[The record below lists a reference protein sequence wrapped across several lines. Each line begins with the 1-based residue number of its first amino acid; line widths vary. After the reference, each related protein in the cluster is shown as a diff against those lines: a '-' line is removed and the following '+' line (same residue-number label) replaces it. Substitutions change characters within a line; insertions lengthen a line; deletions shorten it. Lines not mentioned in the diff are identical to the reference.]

1 MLMRD
6 LLRSIVGIFRFAGRV
21 LTFLRNTTF
30 NLLFLLVILIA
41 GVAIFTGGG
50 RQLEDNSILV
60 LSLTGDIVEEKQPIS
75 SLNKLFQEMKGE
87 PAKDTEILLQD
98 ILHIID
104 RATEDNRI
112 TAIQLDLKDL
122 GDAGIDQLQAIG
134 AALKRFRATGRQVI
148 AAEDLYTQK
157 QYYLA
162 AYADLVAVNPMG
174 GVDLHGFGTYPLFF
188 REALDKLKINY
199 HVFRVGTYKSA
210 IEPIVRD
217 SMSPEARRQNAVWLS
232 SLWDSYV
239 ADVTTERKIPRAN
252 IDAYTDSIDRLLA
265 AADGDTAQLAL
276 KTGLVDR
283 VWTRPQIQ
291 AHLAAIAGT
300 SSERDYT
307 SITSADYLRLI
318 GPAAQGGSA
327 ALNKVGILI
336 AQGNIL
342 PGKQPAGVI
351 GADTLAD
358 LIKVAREDAT
368 VKAVVLRINSGGGSA
383 FASEIIRQELL
394 ELKQRGKPL
403 VVSMGTMAAS
413 GGYWIAAD
421 ADQIWAAPTTLTGS
435 IGIFGAIP
443 TFENTLADLGIHSDG
458 IGTTPLASGLNLARP
473 LSPQLK
479 ETIQLSVDHGYRQF
493 LAIVGQGRKI
503 DRNQLENIAEGRV
516 FDGRTARKIGLV
528 DELGGLDEAVAAA
541 AGLASIADNFEPYY
555 IRRSPSFGEWMLEK
569 LAAEQQAWTNLSLFL
584 PDVLTDLQRRFTA
597 TIGPLPLFADPN
609 GLYAYCFVTDSL

>member
-1 MLMRD
+1 MRN
-6 LLRSIVGIFRFAGRV
+6 LLRSILGIFRFIGRM
-21 LTFLRNTTF
+21 LTFVRNTAF
-30 NLLFLLVILIA
+30 NLLFLLVILVVIIA
-41 GVAIFTGGG
+41 LFTGGAH
-50 RQLEDNSILV
+50 RLEDNSLLV
-60 LSLTGDIVEEKQPIS
+60 LSLTGDIVEEKQPVS
-75 SLNKLFQEMKGE
+75 SAGKLFQEMQGE
-87 PAKDTEILLQD
+87 PAKDAETLLQD

-104 RATEDNRI
+104 RATEDDRI
-112 TAIQLDLKDL
+112 AAIQLDLKDL
-122 GDAGIDQLQAIG
+122 GNAGIDQLQAIG
-134 AALKRFRATGRQVI
+134 TALKRFRATGRQVI

-174 GVDLHGFGTYPLFF
+174 GVDLHGFGTYPLYF

-210 IEPIVRD
+210 IEPITRD
-217 SMSPEARRQNAVWLS
+217 SMSPEARRQNALWLA

-239 ADVTTERKIPRAN
+239 ADVTQERKISRAN
-252 IDAYTDSIDRLLA
+252 IDTYTNFVDRLLA
-265 AADGDTAQLAL
+265 DVDGDTAKLAL

-283 VWTRPQIQ
+283 IWTRPQLQ
-291 AHLAAIAGT
+291 SHLAALAGT
-300 SSERDYT
+300 SSGRDYT
-307 SITSADYLRLI
+307 SISSADYLRLI
-318 GPAAQGGSA
+318 GPAAQGGST
-327 ALNKVGILI
+327 ALNKVGILV

-342 PGKQPAGVI
+342 PGKQPSGVV
-351 GADTLAD
+351 GGDTLAD

-394 ELKQRGKPL
+394 ELKKSGKPL

-443 TFENTLADLGIHSDG
+443 TFENTLAELGIHSDG

-473 LSPQLK
+473 LSPQLQA
-479 ETIQLSVDHGYRQF
+479 TIQLSVDHGYRQF
-493 LAIVGQGRKI
+493 LAIVQQGRKI
-503 DRNQLENIAEGRV
+503 DRQQLESIAEGRV
-516 FDGRTARKIGLV
+516 FDGRTAQKIGLV

-541 AGLASIADNFEPYY
+541 AGLAGIADDFEPYP
-555 IRRSPSFGEWMLEK
+555 IRRSPSLGEWMLEK
-569 LAAEQQAWTNLSLFL
+569 LAAEQQAWSNLSLSM
-584 PDVLTDLQRRFTA
+584 PGVVQDLHRRFSA
-597 TIGPLPLFADPN
+597 TFGPLPLLADPN
-609 GLYAYCFVTDSL
+609 GLYAYCFVTGSL

>member
-1 MLMRD
+1 MRN
-6 LLRSIVGIFRFAGRV
+6 LLRSILGIFRFIGRM
-21 LTFLRNTTF
+21 LTFVRNTAF
-30 NLLFLLVILIA
+30 NLLFLLVILIVIIA
-41 GVAIFTGGG
+41 LFTGGTH
-50 RQLEDNSILV
+50 RLEDNSLLV
-60 LSLTGDIVEEKQPIS
+60 LSLTGDIVEEKQPVS
-75 SLNKLFQEMKGE
+75 SAGKLFQEMQGE
-87 PAKDTEILLQD
+87 PARDAETLLQD

-104 RATEDNRI
+104 RATEDDRI
-112 TAIQLDLKDL
+112 AAIQLDLKDL
-122 GDAGIDQLQAIG
+122 GNAGIDQLQAIG

-174 GVDLHGFGTYPLFF
+174 GVDLHGYGAYPLYF

-210 IEPIVRD
+210 IEPITRD
-217 SMSPEARRQNAVWLS
+217 SMSPEARRQNALWLA

-239 ADVTTERKIPRAN
+239 ADVTQERKIPRAN
-252 IDAYTDSIDRLLA
+252 IDTYTNFVDRLLA
-265 AADGDTAQLAL
+265 DVDGDTAKLAL

-283 VWTRPQIQ
+283 IWTRPQLQ
-291 AHLAAIAGT
+291 SHLAALAGT
-300 SSERDYT
+300 SSGRDYT
-307 SITSADYLRLI
+307 SISSADYLRLI
-318 GPAAQGGSA
+318 GPAAQGGST
-327 ALNKVGILI
+327 ALNKVGILV

-342 PGKQPAGVI
+342 PGKQPSGVV
-351 GADTLAD
+351 GGDTLAD

-394 ELKQRGKPL
+394 ELKKSGKPL

-443 TFENTLADLGIHSDG
+443 TFENTLAELGIHSDG

-473 LSPQLK
+473 LSPQLQA
-479 ETIQLSVDHGYRQF
+479 TIQLSVDHGYRQF
-493 LAIVGQGRKI
+493 LAIVQQGRKI
-503 DRNQLENIAEGRV
+503 DRQQLESIAEGRV
-516 FDGRTARKIGLV
+516 FDGRTAQKIGLV

-541 AGLASIADNFEPYY
+541 AGLAGIADDFEPYP

-569 LAAEQQAWTNLSLFL
+569 LAAEQQAWSKLSLSM
-584 PDVLTDLQRRFTA
+584 PGIVQDLHRRFSA
-597 TIGPLPLFADPN
+597 TFGPLPLLADPN
-609 GLYAYCFVTDSL
+609 GLYAYCFVTGSL

>member
-1 MLMRD
+1 MRN
-6 LLRSIVGIFRFAGRV
+6 LLRSILGIFRFIGRM
-21 LTFLRNTTF
+21 LTFVRNTAF
-30 NLLFLLVILIA
+30 NLLFLLVILIVIIA
-41 GVAIFTGGG
+41 LFTGGTH
-50 RQLEDNSILV
+50 RLEDNSLLV
-60 LSLTGDIVEEKQPIS
+60 LSLTGDIVEEKQPVS
-75 SLNKLFQEMKGE
+75 SAGKLFQEMQGE
-87 PAKDTEILLQD
+87 PARDAETLLQD

-104 RATEDNRI
+104 RATEDDRI
-112 TAIQLDLKDL
+112 AAIQLDLKDL
-122 GDAGIDQLQAIG
+122 GNAGIDQLQAIG

-174 GVDLHGFGTYPLFF
+174 GVDLHGYGAYPLYF

-210 IEPIVRD
+210 IEPITRD
-217 SMSPEARRQNAVWLS
+217 SMSPEARRQNALWLA

-239 ADVTTERKIPRAN
+239 ADVTQERKIPRAN
-252 IDAYTDSIDRLLA
+252 IDTYTNFVDRLLA
-265 AADGDTAQLAL
+265 DVDGDTAKLAL

-283 VWTRPQIQ
+283 IWTRPQLQ
-291 AHLAAIAGT
+291 SHLAALAGT
-300 SSERDYT
+300 SSGRDYT
-307 SITSADYLRLI
+307 SISSADYLRLI
-318 GPAAQGGSA
+318 GPAAQGGST
-327 ALNKVGILI
+327 ALNKVGILV

-342 PGKQPAGVI
+342 PGKQPSGVV
-351 GADTLAD
+351 GGDTLAD

-394 ELKQRGKPL
+394 ELKKSGKPL

-435 IGIFGAIP
+435 LGIFGAIP
-443 TFENTLADLGIHSDG
+443 TFENTLAELGIHSDG

-473 LSPQLK
+473 LSPQLQA
-479 ETIQLSVDHGYRQF
+479 TIQLSVDHGYRQF
-493 LAIVGQGRKI
+493 LAIVQQGRKI
-503 DRNQLENIAEGRV
+503 DRQQLESIAEGRV
-516 FDGRTARKIGLV
+516 FDGRTAQKIGLV

-541 AGLASIADNFEPYY
+541 AGLAGIADDFEPYP
-555 IRRSPSFGEWMLEK
+555 IRRSPSLGEWMLEK
-569 LAAEQQAWTNLSLFL
+569 LAAEQQAWSKLSLSM
-584 PDVLTDLQRRFTA
+584 PGIVQDLHRRFSA
-597 TIGPLPLFADPN
+597 TFGPLPLLADPN
-609 GLYAYCFVTDSL
+609 GLYAYCFVTGSL

>member
-1 MLMRD
+1 MRN
-6 LLRSIVGIFRFAGRV
+6 LLHSILGIFRFIGRL
-21 LTFLRNTTF
+21 LTFVRNTTF
-30 NLLFLLVILIA
+30 NLLFLLVILVVGIA
-41 GVAIFTGGG
+41 LLFTGGD
-50 RQLEDNSILV
+50 RRLEDNSILV
-60 LSLTGDIVEEKQPIS
+60 LSLTGDIVEEKRPVS
-75 SLNKLFQEMKGE
+75 SAGKLFQEMQGE
-87 PAKDTEILLQD
+87 PAKDAETLLQD

-104 RATEDNRI
+104 RAREDTRI
-112 TAIQLDLKDL
+112 TAIRLDLKDL
-122 GDAGIDQLQAIG
+122 GDAGIDQLQVIG

-162 AYADLVAVNPMG
+162 AYADLIAVNPMG
-174 GVDLHGFGTYPLFF
+174 GVDIHGFGTYPLYF

-210 IEPIVRD
+210 IEPITRD

-239 ADVTTERKIPRAN
+239 ADVTKERKIPRAN
-252 IDAYTDSIDRLLA
+252 IDSYTNFIDRLLA
-265 AADGDTAQLAL
+265 DTDGNTAQLAL

-283 VWTRPQIQ
+283 IWTRPQVQ
-291 AHLAAIAGT
+291 SHLAALAGT

-307 SITSADYLRLI
+307 SISSADYLRLI
-318 GPAAQGGSA
+318 GPAAHGGSA
-327 ALNKVGILI
+327 ALHKVGILV

-342 PGKQPAGVI
+342 SGKQPSGVI
-351 GADTLAD
+351 GGDTLAD

-394 ELKQRGKPL
+394 ELKKSGKPL

-443 TFENTLADLGIHSDG
+443 TFENTLAGLGIHSDG

-473 LSPQLK
+473 LSPQLQA
-479 ETIQLSVDHGYRQF
+479 TIQLSVDHGYRQF
-493 LAIVGQGRKI
+493 LAIVQQGRKI
-503 DRNQLENIAEGRV
+503 DNQQLESIAEGRV
-516 FDGRTARKIGLV
+516 FDGRTAQKVGLV

-541 AGLASIADNFEPYY
+541 AGLAGIADDFEPYP
-555 IRRSPSFGEWMLEK
+555 IRRSPSLGEWMLEK
-569 LAAEQQAWTNLSLFL
+569 LAAEQQAWANFSLSM
-584 PDVLTDLQRRFTA
+584 PGVVKDLHRRFSA
-597 TIGPLPLFADPN
+597 TLGPLPLVTDPN
-609 GLYAYCFVTDSL
+609 GLYAYCFVTGSL

>member
-1 MLMRD
+1 MRN
-6 LLRSIVGIFRFAGRV
+6 LLHSILGIFRFIGRM
-21 LTFLRNTTF
+21 LTFVRNTTF
-30 NLLFLLVILIA
+30 NLLFLLVILIVGIA
-41 GVAIFTGGG
+41 LFTGGAH
-50 RQLEDNSILV
+50 RLEDNSLLV

-75 SLNKLFQEMKGE
+75 SAGKLFQEMQGE
-87 PAKDTEILLQD
+87 PAKDAETLLQD

-104 RATEDNRI
+104 RATEDDRI
-112 TAIQLDLKDL
+112 AAIQLDLKDL
-122 GDAGIDQLQAIG
+122 GNAGIDQLQAIG
-134 AALKRFRATGRQVI
+134 TALKRFRATGRQVI

-174 GVDLHGFGTYPLFF
+174 GVDLHGFGTYPLYF

-210 IEPIVRD
+210 IEPITRD
-217 SMSPEARRQNAVWLS
+217 SMSPEARRQNALWLA

-239 ADVTTERKIPRAN
+239 ADVTKERKIPRAN
-252 IDAYTDSIDRLLA
+252 IDTYTNFVDRLLA
-265 AADGDTAQLAL
+265 DADGDTAQLAL

-283 VWTRPQIQ
+283 IWTRPQVQ
-291 AHLAAIAGT
+291 SHLAALAGT

-307 SITSADYLRLI
+307 SISSADYLRLI
-318 GPAAQGGSA
+318 GPAAHGGST
-327 ALNKVGILI
+327 ALNKVGILV

-342 PGKQPAGVI
+342 PGKQPSGVI
-351 GADTLAD
+351 GGDTLAD

-394 ELKQRGKPL
+394 ELKKSGKPL

-443 TFENTLADLGIHSDG
+443 TFENTLAELGIHSDG

-479 ETIQLSVDHGYRQF
+479 ATIQLSVDHGYRQF
-493 LAIVGQGRKI
+493 LAIVQQGRKI
-503 DRNQLENIAEGRV
+503 DRQQLESIAEGRV

-541 AGLASIADNFEPYY
+541 AGLAGIADDFEPYP
-555 IRRSPSFGEWMLEK
+555 IRRSPSLGEWMLEK
-569 LAAEQQAWTNLSLFL
+569 LAAEQQAWSNLSLSM
-584 PDVLTDLQRRFTA
+584 PGVVKDLHRRFSA
-597 TIGPLPLFADPN
+597 TIGPLPLLTDPN
-609 GLYAYCFVTDSL
+609 GLYAYCFVTGSL

>member
-1 MLMRD
+1 M
-6 LLRSIVGIFRFAGRV
+6 
-21 LTFLRNTTF
+21 LTFVRNTAF
-30 NLLFLLVILIA
+30 NLLFLLVILIVIIA
-41 GVAIFTGGG
+41 LFTGGTH
-50 RQLEDNSILV
+50 RLEDNSLLV
-60 LSLTGDIVEEKQPIS
+60 LSLTGVIVEEKQPVS
-75 SLNKLFQEMKGE
+75 SAGKLFQEMQGE
-87 PAKDTEILLQD
+87 PARDAETLLQD

-104 RATEDNRI
+104 RATEDDRI
-112 TAIQLDLKDL
+112 AAIQLDLKDL
-122 GDAGIDQLQAIG
+122 GNAGIDQLQAIG

-174 GVDLHGFGTYPLFF
+174 GVDLHGFGTYPLYF

-210 IEPIVRD
+210 IEPITRD
-217 SMSPEARRQNAVWLS
+217 SMSPEARRQNALWLA

-239 ADVTTERKIPRAN
+239 ADVTQERKISRAN
-252 IDAYTDSIDRLLA
+252 IDTYTNFVDRLLA
-265 AADGDTAQLAL
+265 DVDGDTAKLAL

-283 VWTRPQIQ
+283 IWTRPQVQ
-291 AHLAAIAGT
+291 SHLATLAGT

-307 SITSADYLRLI
+307 SISSADYLRLI
-318 GPAAQGGSA
+318 GPAAQGGST
-327 ALNKVGILI
+327 ALNKVGILV

-342 PGKQPAGVI
+342 PGKQPSGVV
-351 GADTLAD
+351 GGDTLAD

-394 ELKQRGKPL
+394 ELKKSGKPL

-443 TFENTLADLGIHSDG
+443 TFENTLAELGIHSDG

-473 LSPQLK
+473 LSPQLQA
-479 ETIQLSVDHGYRQF
+479 TIQLSVDHGYRQF
-493 LAIVGQGRKI
+493 LAIVQQGRKI
-503 DRNQLENIAEGRV
+503 DRQQLESIAEGRV
-516 FDGRTARKIGLV
+516 FDGRTAQKIGLV

-541 AGLASIADNFEPYY
+541 AGLAGIADDFEPYP
-555 IRRSPSFGEWMLEK
+555 IRRSPSLGEWMLEK
-569 LAAEQQAWTNLSLFL
+569 LAAEQQAWSKLSLSM
-584 PDVLTDLQRRFTA
+584 PGIVQDLHRRFSA
-597 TIGPLPLFADPN
+597 TFGPLPLLADPN
-609 GLYAYCFVTDSL
+609 GLYAYCFVTGSL

>member
-1 MLMRD
+1 MRN
-6 LLRSIVGIFRFAGRV
+6 LLRSILGIFRFIGRM
-21 LTFLRNTTF
+21 LTFVRNTAF
-30 NLLFLLVILIA
+30 NLLFLLVILIVIIA
-41 GVAIFTGGG
+41 LFTGGTH
-50 RQLEDNSILV
+50 RLEDNSLLV
-60 LSLTGDIVEEKQPIS
+60 LSLTGDIVEEKQPVS
-75 SLNKLFQEMKGE
+75 SAGKLFQEMQGE
-87 PAKDTEILLQD
+87 PARDAETLLQD

-104 RATEDNRI
+104 RATEDDRI
-112 TAIQLDLKDL
+112 AAIQLDLKDL
-122 GDAGIDQLQAIG
+122 GNAGIDQLQAIG

-174 GVDLHGFGTYPLFF
+174 GVDLHGYGAYPLYF

-210 IEPIVRD
+210 IEPITRD
-217 SMSPEARRQNAVWLS
+217 SMSPEARRQNALWLA

-239 ADVTTERKIPRAN
+239 ADVTQERKISRAN
-252 IDAYTDSIDRLLA
+252 IDTYTNFVDRLLA
-265 AADGDTAQLAL
+265 DVDGDTAKLAL

-283 VWTRPQIQ
+283 IWTRPQLQ
-291 AHLAAIAGT
+291 SHLAALAGT
-300 SSERDYT
+300 SSGRDYT
-307 SITSADYLRLI
+307 SISSADYLRLI
-318 GPAAQGGSA
+318 GPAAQGGST
-327 ALNKVGILI
+327 ALNKVGILV

-342 PGKQPAGVI
+342 PGKQPSGVV
-351 GADTLAD
+351 GGDTLAD

-394 ELKQRGKPL
+394 ELKKSGKPL

-443 TFENTLADLGIHSDG
+443 TFENTLAELGIHSDG

-473 LSPQLK
+473 LSPQLQA
-479 ETIQLSVDHGYRQF
+479 TIQLSVDHGYRQF
-493 LAIVGQGRKI
+493 LAIVQQGRKI
-503 DRNQLENIAEGRV
+503 DRQQLESIAEGRV
-516 FDGRTARKIGLV
+516 FDGRTAQKIGLV

-541 AGLASIADNFEPYY
+541 AGLAGIADDFEPYP

-569 LAAEQQAWTNLSLFL
+569 LAAEQQAWSKLSLSM
-584 PDVLTDLQRRFTA
+584 PGIVQDLHRRFSA
-597 TIGPLPLFADPN
+597 TFGPLPLLADPN
-609 GLYAYCFVTDSL
+609 GLYAYCFVTGSL

>member
-1 MLMRD
+1 MRN
-6 LLRSIVGIFRFAGRV
+6 LLHSILGIFRFLGRM
-21 LTFLRNTTF
+21 LTFVRNTTF
-30 NLLFLLVILIA
+30 NLLFLLVILIVIIA
-41 GVAIFTGGG
+41 LFTGGAH
-50 RQLEDNSILV
+50 RLEDNSLLV
-60 LSLTGDIVEEKQPIS
+60 LSLTGDIVEEKQPVS
-75 SLNKLFQEMKGE
+75 SAGKLFQEMQGE
-87 PAKDTEILLQD
+87 PAKDAETLLQD

-104 RATEDNRI
+104 RATEDDRI
-112 TAIQLDLKDL
+112 AAIQLDLKDL
-122 GDAGIDQLQAIG
+122 GNAGIDQLQAIG
-134 AALKRFRATGRQVI
+134 TALKRFRATGRQVI

-174 GVDLHGFGTYPLFF
+174 GVDLHGFGTYPLYF

-210 IEPIVRD
+210 IEPITRD
-217 SMSPEARRQNAVWLS
+217 SMSPEARRQNALWLA

-239 ADVTTERKIPRAN
+239 ADVTKERKIPRAN
-252 IDAYTDSIDRLLA
+252 IDTYTNFVDRLLA
-265 AADGDTAQLAL
+265 DADGDTAQLAL

-283 VWTRPQIQ
+283 IWTRPQVQ
-291 AHLAAIAGT
+291 SHLAALAGT

-307 SITSADYLRLI
+307 SISSADYLRLI
-318 GPAAQGGSA
+318 GPAAHGGST
-327 ALNKVGILI
+327 ALNKVGILV

-342 PGKQPAGVI
+342 PGKQPSGVV
-351 GADTLAD
+351 GGDTLAD

-394 ELKQRGKPL
+394 ELKKSGKPL

-443 TFENTLADLGIHSDG
+443 TFENTLAELGIHSDG

-473 LSPQLK
+473 LSPQLQA
-479 ETIQLSVDHGYRQF
+479 TIQLSVDHGYRQF
-493 LAIVGQGRKI
+493 LAIVQQGRKI
-503 DRNQLENIAEGRV
+503 DRQQLESIAEGRV
-516 FDGRTARKIGLV
+516 FDGRTAQKIGLV

-541 AGLASIADNFEPYY
+541 AGLAGIADDFEPYP
-555 IRRSPSFGEWMLEK
+555 IRRSPSLGEWMLEK
-569 LAAEQQAWTNLSLFL
+569 LAAEQQAWSNLSLSM
-584 PDVLTDLQRRFTA
+584 PGIVKDLHRRFSA
-597 TIGPLPLFADPN
+597 TIGPLPLLTDPN
-609 GLYAYCFVTDSL
+609 GLYAYCFVTGSL

>member
-1 MLMRD
+1 M
-6 LLRSIVGIFRFAGRV
+6 
-21 LTFLRNTTF
+21 LTFVRNTAF
-30 NLLFLLVILIA
+30 NLLFLLVILIVIIA
-41 GVAIFTGGG
+41 LFTGGTH
-50 RQLEDNSILV
+50 RLEDNSLLV
-60 LSLTGDIVEEKQPIS
+60 LSLTGDIVEEKQPVS
-75 SLNKLFQEMKGE
+75 SAGKLFQEMQGE
-87 PAKDTEILLQD
+87 PARDAETLLQD

-104 RATEDNRI
+104 RATEDDRI
-112 TAIQLDLKDL
+112 AAIQLDLKDL
-122 GDAGIDQLQAIG
+122 GNAGIDQLQAIG

-174 GVDLHGFGTYPLFF
+174 GVDLHGYGAYPLYF

-210 IEPIVRD
+210 IEPITRD
-217 SMSPEARRQNAVWLS
+217 SMSPEARRQNALWLA

-239 ADVTTERKIPRAN
+239 ADVTQERKISRAN
-252 IDAYTDSIDRLLA
+252 IDTYTNFVDRLLA
-265 AADGDTAQLAL
+265 DVDGDTAKLAL

-283 VWTRPQIQ
+283 IWTRPQLQ
-291 AHLAAIAGT
+291 SHLAALAGT
-300 SSERDYT
+300 SSGRDYT
-307 SITSADYLRLI
+307 SISSADYLRLI
-318 GPAAQGGSA
+318 GPAAQGGST
-327 ALNKVGILI
+327 ALNKVGILV

-342 PGKQPAGVI
+342 PGKQPSGVV
-351 GADTLAD
+351 GGDTLAD

-394 ELKQRGKPL
+394 ELKKSGKPL

-443 TFENTLADLGIHSDG
+443 TFENTLAELGIHSDG

-473 LSPQLK
+473 LSPQLQA
-479 ETIQLSVDHGYRQF
+479 TIQLSVDHGYRQF
-493 LAIVGQGRKI
+493 LAIVQQGRKI
-503 DRNQLENIAEGRV
+503 DRQQLESIAEGRV
-516 FDGRTARKIGLV
+516 FDGRTAQKIGLV

-541 AGLASIADNFEPYY
+541 AGLAGIADDFEPYP
-555 IRRSPSFGEWMLEK
+555 IRRSPSLGEWMLEK
-569 LAAEQQAWTNLSLFL
+569 LAAEQQAWSKLSLSM
-584 PDVLTDLQRRFTA
+584 PGIVQDLHRRFSA
-597 TIGPLPLFADPN
+597 TFGPLPLLADPN
-609 GLYAYCFVTDSL
+609 GLYAYCFVTGSL

>member
-1 MLMRD
+1 MRN
-6 LLRSIVGIFRFAGRV
+6 LLRSILGIFRFIGRM
-21 LTFLRNTTF
+21 LTFVRNTAF
-30 NLLFLLVILIA
+30 NLLFLLVILIVIIA
-41 GVAIFTGGG
+41 LFTGGTH
-50 RQLEDNSILV
+50 RLEDNSLLV
-60 LSLTGDIVEEKQPIS
+60 LSLTGDIVEEKQPVS
-75 SLNKLFQEMKGE
+75 SAGKLFQEMQGE
-87 PAKDTEILLQD
+87 PARDAETLLQD

-104 RATEDNRI
+104 RATEDDRI
-112 TAIQLDLKDL
+112 AAIQLDLKDL
-122 GDAGIDQLQAIG
+122 GNAGIDQLQAIG

-174 GVDLHGFGTYPLFF
+174 GVDLHGFGAYPLSF

-210 IEPIVRD
+210 IEPITRD
-217 SMSPEARRQNAVWLS
+217 SMSPEARRQNALWLA

-239 ADVTTERKIPRAN
+239 ADVTQERKISRAN
-252 IDAYTDSIDRLLA
+252 IDTYTNFVDRLLA
-265 AADGDTAQLAL
+265 DVDGDTAKLAL

-283 VWTRPQIQ
+283 IWTRPQLQ
-291 AHLAAIAGT
+291 SHLAALAGT
-300 SSERDYT
+300 SSGRDYT
-307 SITSADYLRLI
+307 SISSADYLRLI
-318 GPAAQGGSA
+318 GPAAQGGST
-327 ALNKVGILI
+327 ALNKVGILV

-342 PGKQPAGVI
+342 PGKQPSGVV
-351 GADTLAD
+351 GGDTLAD

-394 ELKQRGKPL
+394 ELKKSGKPL

-443 TFENTLADLGIHSDG
+443 TFENTLAELGIHSDG

-473 LSPQLK
+473 LSPQLQA
-479 ETIQLSVDHGYRQF
+479 TIQLSVDHGYRQF
-493 LAIVGQGRKI
+493 LAIVQQGRKI
-503 DRNQLENIAEGRV
+503 DRQQLESIAEGRV
-516 FDGRTARKIGLV
+516 FDGRTAQKIGLV

-541 AGLASIADNFEPYY
+541 ADLAGIADDFEPYP
-555 IRRSPSFGEWMLEK
+555 IRRSPSLGEWMLEK
-569 LAAEQQAWTNLSLFL
+569 LAAEQQAWSKLSLSM
-584 PDVLTDLQRRFTA
+584 PGIVQDLHRRFSA
-597 TIGPLPLFADPN
+597 TFGPLPLLADPN
-609 GLYAYCFVTDSL
+609 GLYAYCFVTGSL

>member
-1 MLMRD
+1 MRN
-6 LLRSIVGIFRFAGRV
+6 LLRSILGIFRFIGRM
-21 LTFLRNTTF
+21 LTFVRNTAF
-30 NLLFLLVILIA
+30 NLLFLLVILIVIIA
-41 GVAIFTGGG
+41 LFTGGTH
-50 RQLEDNSILV
+50 RLEDNSLLV
-60 LSLTGDIVEEKQPIS
+60 LSLTGDIVEEKQPVS
-75 SLNKLFQEMKGE
+75 SAGKLFQEMQGE
-87 PAKDTEILLQD
+87 PARDAETLLQD

-104 RATEDNRI
+104 RATEDDRI
-112 TAIQLDLKDL
+112 AAIQLDLKDL
-122 GDAGIDQLQAIG
+122 GNAGIDQLQAIG

-174 GVDLHGFGTYPLFF
+174 GVDLHGYGAYPLYF

-210 IEPIVRD
+210 IEPITRD
-217 SMSPEARRQNAVWLS
+217 SMSPEARRQNALWLA

-239 ADVTTERKIPRAN
+239 ADVTQERKIPRAN
-252 IDAYTDSIDRLLA
+252 IDTYTNFVDRLLA
-265 AADGDTAQLAL
+265 DVDGDTAKLAL

-283 VWTRPQIQ
+283 IWTRPQLQ
-291 AHLAAIAGT
+291 SHLAALAGT
-300 SSERDYT
+300 SSGRDYT
-307 SITSADYLRLI
+307 SISSADYLRLI
-318 GPAAQGGSA
+318 GPAAQGGST
-327 ALNKVGILI
+327 ALNKVGILV

-342 PGKQPAGVI
+342 PGKQPSGVV
-351 GADTLAD
+351 GGDTLAD

-394 ELKQRGKPL
+394 ELKKSGKPL

-435 IGIFGAIP
+435 LGIFGAIP
-443 TFENTLADLGIHSDG
+443 TFENTLAELGIHSDG

-473 LSPQLK
+473 LSPQLQA
-479 ETIQLSVDHGYRQF
+479 TIQLSVDHGYRQF
-493 LAIVGQGRKI
+493 LAIVQQGRKI
-503 DRNQLENIAEGRV
+503 DRQQLESIAEGRV
-516 FDGRTARKIGLV
+516 FDGRTAQKIGLV

-541 AGLASIADNFEPYY
+541 AGLAGIADDFEPYP

-569 LAAEQQAWTNLSLFL
+569 LAAEQQAWSKLSLSM
-584 PDVLTDLQRRFTA
+584 PGIVQDLHRRFSA
-597 TIGPLPLFADPN
+597 TFGPLPLLADPN
-609 GLYAYCFVTDSL
+609 GLYAYCFVTGSL

>member
-1 MLMRD
+1 M
-6 LLRSIVGIFRFAGRV
+6 
-21 LTFLRNTTF
+21 LTFVRNTTF
-30 NLLFLLVILIA
+30 NLLFLLVILIVIIA
-41 GVAIFTGGG
+41 LFTGGAH
-50 RQLEDNSILV
+50 RLEDNSLLV
-60 LSLTGDIVEEKQPIS
+60 LSLTGDIVEEKQPVS
-75 SLNKLFQEMKGE
+75 SAGKLFQEMQGE
-87 PAKDTEILLQD
+87 PAKDAETLLQD

-104 RATEDNRI
+104 RATEDHRI
-112 TAIQLDLKDL
+112 AAIQLDLKDL
-122 GDAGIDQLQAIG
+122 GNAGIDQLQAIG
-134 AALKRFRATGRQVI
+134 TALKRFRATGRQVI

-174 GVDLHGFGTYPLFF
+174 GVDLHGFGTYPLYF

-210 IEPIVRD
+210 IEPITRD
-217 SMSPEARRQNAVWLS
+217 SMSPEARRQNALWLA

-239 ADVTTERKIPRAN
+239 ADVTKERKIPRAN
-252 IDAYTDSIDRLLA
+252 IDTYTNFVDRLLA
-265 AADGDTAQLAL
+265 DADGDTAQLAL

-283 VWTRPQIQ
+283 IWTRPQVQ
-291 AHLAAIAGT
+291 SHLAALAGT

-307 SITSADYLRLI
+307 SISSADYLRLI
-318 GPAAQGGSA
+318 GPAAHGGST
-327 ALNKVGILI
+327 ALNKVGILV

-342 PGKQPAGVI
+342 PGKQPSGVV
-351 GADTLAD
+351 GGDTLAD

-394 ELKQRGKPL
+394 ELKKSGKPL

-443 TFENTLADLGIHSDG
+443 TFENTLAELGIHSDG

-473 LSPQLK
+473 LSPQLQA
-479 ETIQLSVDHGYRQF
+479 TIQLSVDHGYRQF
-493 LAIVGQGRKI
+493 LAIVQQGRKI
-503 DRNQLENIAEGRV
+503 DRQQLESIAEGRV

-541 AGLASIADNFEPYY
+541 AGLAGIADDFEPYP
-555 IRRSPSFGEWMLEK
+555 IRRSPSLGEWMLEK
-569 LAAEQQAWTNLSLFL
+569 LAAEQQAWSNLSLSM
-584 PDVLTDLQRRFTA
+584 PGIVKDLHRRFSA
-597 TIGPLPLFADPN
+597 TIGPLPLLTDPN
-609 GLYAYCFVTDSL
+609 GLYAYCFVTGSL

>member
-1 MLMRD
+1 MRN
-6 LLRSIVGIFRFAGRV
+6 LLRSILGIFRFIGRM
-21 LTFLRNTTF
+21 LTFVRNTAF
-30 NLLFLLVILIA
+30 NLLFLLVILIVIIA
-41 GVAIFTGGG
+41 LFTGGTH
-50 RQLEDNSILV
+50 RLEDNSLLV
-60 LSLTGDIVEEKQPIS
+60 LSLTGDIVEEKQPVS
-75 SLNKLFQEMKGE
+75 SAGKLFQEMQGE
-87 PAKDTEILLQD
+87 PARDAETLLQD

-104 RATEDNRI
+104 RATEDDRI
-112 TAIQLDLKDL
+112 AAIQLDLKDL
-122 GDAGIDQLQAIG
+122 GNAGIDQLQAIG

-174 GVDLHGFGTYPLFF
+174 GVDLHGYGAYPLYF

-210 IEPIVRD
+210 IEPITRD
-217 SMSPEARRQNAVWLS
+217 SMSPEARRQNALWLA

-239 ADVTTERKIPRAN
+239 ADVTQERKISRAN
-252 IDAYTDSIDRLLA
+252 IDTYTNFVDRLLA
-265 AADGDTAQLAL
+265 DVDGDTAKLAL

-283 VWTRPQIQ
+283 IWTRPQLQ
-291 AHLAAIAGT
+291 SHLAALAGT
-300 SSERDYT
+300 SSGRDYT
-307 SITSADYLRLI
+307 SISSADYLRLI
-318 GPAAQGGSA
+318 GPAAQGGST
-327 ALNKVGILI
+327 ALNKVGILV

-342 PGKQPAGVI
+342 PGKQPSGVV
-351 GADTLAD
+351 GGDTLAD

-394 ELKQRGKPL
+394 ELKKSGKPL

-443 TFENTLADLGIHSDG
+443 TFENTLAELGIHSDG

-473 LSPQLK
+473 LSPQLQA
-479 ETIQLSVDHGYRQF
+479 TIQLSVDHGYRQF
-493 LAIVGQGRKI
+493 LAIVQQGRKI
-503 DRNQLENIAEGRV
+503 DRQQLESIAEGRV
-516 FDGRTARKIGLV
+516 FDGRTAQKIGLV

-541 AGLASIADNFEPYY
+541 AGLAGIADDFEPYP
-555 IRRSPSFGEWMLEK
+555 IRRSPSLGEWMLEK
-569 LAAEQQAWTNLSLFL
+569 LAAEQQAWSKLSLSM
-584 PDVLTDLQRRFTA
+584 PGIVQDLHRRFSA
-597 TIGPLPLFADPN
+597 TFGPLPLLADPN
-609 GLYAYCFVTDSL
+609 GLYAYCFVTGSL

>member
-1 MLMRD
+1 MRD
-6 LLRSIVGIFRFAGRV
+6 LIHSILGIFRFTGRL
-21 LTFLRNTTF
+21 LTFVRNTTF
-30 NLLFLLVILIA
+30 NLLFLLILLIA
-41 GVAIFTGGG
+41 CIAIFTGGD
-50 RQLEDNSILV
+50 RRLEDNSILV

-75 SLNKLFQEMKGE
+75 SISKLFQEMRGE
-87 PAKDTEILLQD
+87 PAKDEEILLQD

-104 RATEDNRI
+104 RATEDHRI
-112 TAIQLDLKDL
+112 AAILLDQKDL
-122 GDAGIDQLQAIG
+122 GDAGIDQLQVIG

-162 AYADLVAVNPMG
+162 AFADLVAVNPMG
-174 GVDLHGFGTYPLFF
+174 GVDLHGFGAYPLYF

-210 IEPIVRD
+210 IEPITRD

-239 ADVTTERKIPRAN
+239 ADVTEQRKIPR
-252 IDAYTDSIDRLLA
+252 TSIDNYTNSIDTLLA
-265 AADGDTAQLAL
+265 ATGGDTAQLAL

-283 VWTRPQIQ
+283 VWTRPQVQ
-291 AHLAAIAGT
+291 SHLASIAGT

-307 SITSADYLRLI
+307 SIASADYLGLI
-318 GPAAQGGSA
+318 GPAAQGGSTA
-327 ALNKVGILI
+327 VNKVGILI

-342 PGKQPAGVI
+342 PGKQPSGVI
-351 GADTLAD
+351 GSDTLAD

-394 ELKQRGKPL
+394 ELKKSGKPL

-443 TFENTLADLGIHSDG
+443 TFENTLADLGVHSDG

-479 ETIQLSVDHGYRQF
+479 QTIQLSVDHGYRQF
-493 LAIVGQGRKI
+493 LAIVEQGRKI
-503 DRNQLENIAEGRV
+503 DRARLESVAEGRV
-516 FDGRTARKIGLV
+516 FDGRTAQKIGLV
-528 DELGGLDEAVAAA
+528 DELGGLDEAIAAA
-541 AGLASIADNFEPYY
+541 AGLADITDDFEPYS
-555 IRRSPSFGEWMLEK
+555 IRRSPSLGEWILEK
-569 LAAEQQAWTNLSLFL
+569 LAAEQQAWANLSPFL
-584 PDVLTDLQRRFTA
+584 PEVVSGLHRRFSA
-597 TIGPLPLFADPN
+597 TIGRLPLFADPN
-609 GLYAYCFVTDSL
+609 SLYAYCFLTGSL